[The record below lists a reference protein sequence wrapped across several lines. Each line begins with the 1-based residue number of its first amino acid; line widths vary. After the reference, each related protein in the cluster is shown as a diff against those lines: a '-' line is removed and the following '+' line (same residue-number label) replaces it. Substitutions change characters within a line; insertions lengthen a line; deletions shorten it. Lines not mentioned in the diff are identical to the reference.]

1 MSTQPSLSRIAP
13 LPDLLISQIAAG
25 EVVERPA
32 SVLKELLENS
42 LDSGAKTIEA
52 RLEEGGVRLIR
63 VSDDGCGIERDDLAL
78 ALTRHATSKIRTLT
92 DLEGVVSMG
101 FRGEALAAIAS
112 VSRFSLTSRA
122 KGASHAWRMSAHESG
137 EPEPAALTSGTVA
150 EMRELYHNTPARRK
164 FLKSEATEF
173 GHCSET
179 LKRIA
184 LARSDVAFSLFHNG
198 RSILKL
204 PEGSSSERISAI
216 LGAEFASHA
225 RTVSVESAN
234 IGISGLII
242 DPIHAPVSAPNR
254 ERQYT
259 FVNGRFV
266 RDKVLAHAIREAYR
280 DVLHGSRQ
288 PLLCLFL
295 TIDPTTIDVN
305 VHPAKTEVRFRE
317 ASAVHN
323 FVFRAL
329 ERALA
334 SPMPE
339 TEVGS
344 YNLSSISGGVAG
356 GNQAGTRSSGA
367 AFAPAA
373 SGFRSGYQKPEQA
386 KLAIRD
392 NEAYFEFVRDAHQAA
407 ASTEDAAADTGDLP
421 PLGYALAQLHGI
433 YILAQNAAGL
443 VLVDM
448 HAAHERILYETL
460 KNALDQRAISMQS
473 LLVPAVFRASETEIA
488 TALAQ
493 EKTLSEL
500 GFSVSQSGPEE
511 ILLRGAP
518 VFVKNCD
525 LVALTRAILAELEN
539 HGASSLVAAHRDKIL
554 ATMACHGSVRAN
566 RILTIPEMNAL
577 LRQMEVTER
586 SGQCNHGRPT
596 WTPISMPELDK
607 LFSRGN

>member
-1 MSTQPSLSRIAP
+1 
-13 LPDLLISQIAAG
+13 
-25 EVVERPA
+25 VERPA

-42 LDSGAKTIEA
+42 IDAGAKSIEV

-63 VSDDGCGIERDDLAL
+63 VSDDGSGIERDDLAL

-112 VSRFSLTSRA
+112 VSQFSLTSRA
-122 KGASHAWRMSAHESG
+122 KGAPHAWRISAHESGG

-150 EMRELYHNTPARRK
+150 EMRELYYNTPARRK

-184 LARSDVAFSLFHNG
+184 LAHPEVAFTLFHNG
-198 RSILKL
+198 RPVLKL
-204 PEGSSSERISAI
+204 THGTLSERIAAI
-216 LGAEFASHA
+216 LGEDFTQEA
-225 RTVSVESAN
+225 RPVFVESAN
-234 IGISGLII
+234 ISLSGLTIA
-242 DPIHAPVSAPNR
+242 PAHAPLSSPNR

-295 TIDPTTIDVN
+295 NIDPAAVDVN

-317 ASAVHN
+317 ASAVHH

-329 ERALA
+329 ERVLA
-334 SPMPE
+334 SPIADA
-339 TEVGS
+339 S
-344 YNLSSISGGVAG
+344 AG
-356 GNQAGTRSSGA
+356 
-367 AFAPAA
+367 
-373 SGFRSGYQKPEQA
+373 SGYTLPSAPQSAVAYGGHEESGSTFRGSFQRPEQA
-386 KLAIRD
+386 RLPMRD
-392 NEAYFEFVRDAHQAA
+392 SAADAYYGFVREAH
-407 ASTEDAAADTGDLP
+407 STLPPISSEDSETAEH
-421 PLGYALAQLHGI
+421 PLGYALAQVHGV

-460 KNALDQRAISMQS
+460 KNAFDQRAMSMQS
-473 LLVPAVFRASETEIA
+473 LLVPAVFRASEREIA
-488 TALAQ
+488 TALAH
-493 EKTLSEL
+493 EKILGEL
-500 GFSVSQSGPEE
+500 GFSLSQSGPEE
-511 ILLRGAP
+511 LLLRAVP
-518 VFVKNCD
+518 ALVKNGE
-525 LVALTRAILAELEN
+525 LIQLIHALLAELES
-539 HGASSLVAAHRDKIL
+539 HGASSLVTSHRDEIL
-554 ATMACHGSVRAN
+554 ATMACHGAVRAN
-566 RILTIPEMNAL
+566 RLLTIPEMNAL

-596 WTPISMPELDK
+596 WTALSMAELDK
-607 LFSRGN
+607 LFLRGK